1 MIARARRR
9 ARQLGLDD
17 VEFLLGDVHSLPLRD
32 RVADTCLLYN
42 GLPAFARPA
51 TVVREAARCLRPL
64 GELRGS
70 ALVRGAVARAD
81 RSMAR
86 EAARA
91 GGTMGSDGT
100 ADDLQ
105 RWLADAGLQDIVV
118 STSGA
123 MAAFTGRR
131 PRTG

>member
-1 MIARARRR
+1 M
-9 ARQLGLDD
+9 
-17 VEFLLGDVHSLPLRD
+17 E
-32 RVADTCLLYN
+32 
-42 GLPAFARPA
+42 
-51 TVVREAARCLRPL
+51 
-64 GELRGS
+64 
-70 ALVRGAVARAD
+70 
-81 RSMAR
+81 R

-91 GGTMGSDGT
+91 GGTIGPGGT

-123 MAAFTGRR
+123 MAVFSGRR